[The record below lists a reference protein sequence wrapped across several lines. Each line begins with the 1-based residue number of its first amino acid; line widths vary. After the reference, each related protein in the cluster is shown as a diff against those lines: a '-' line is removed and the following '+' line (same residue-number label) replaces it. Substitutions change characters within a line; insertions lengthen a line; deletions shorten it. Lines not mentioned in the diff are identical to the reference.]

1 MTDTAEA
8 VATGRAGRTDRADR
22 AAAILSE
29 VLQPGAFAALL
40 PPAVG
45 ALTAGGR
52 GALWGLAAT
61 VFTAVIPLLIIRS
74 GVRRGRLNSHHID
87 RREDRAIPLGLS
99 VVSVAAGFGLLTLLG
114 APVTV
119 RATVAVLGAAL
130 AVTTLV
136 NLVWKLS
143 AHAATVSAAAVVL
156 TAALGAPGTA
166 AWLLV
171 ALVCWARLRVG
182 AHDVAQVAAG
192 VLAGSAAAWTA
203 WTLLT

>member
-8 VATGRAGRTDRADR
+8 VRTGPADR
-22 AAAILSE
+22 AAALLSE
-29 VLQPGAFAALL
+29 MLQPGVFAALL

-45 ALTAGGR
+45 TLTAGVR

-74 GVRRGRLNSHHID
+74 GVRKGRLNSHHID
-87 RREDRAIPLGLS
+87 RREDRAVPLGLS
-99 VVSVAAGFGLLTLLG
+99 VLSVAAGLGLLTLLG
-114 APVTV
+114 APAAV
-119 RATVAVLGAAL
+119 RATVAVFGAAL

-143 AHAATVSAAAVVL
+143 AHAATVSAAAVTL
-156 TAALGAPGTA
+156 TAALGAPGAA

-171 ALVCWARLRVG
+171 ALVCWARLRLG
-182 AHDVAQVAAG
+182 AHDAAQVAAG

>member
-8 VATGRAGRTDRADR
+8 VATGRADR
-22 AAAILSE
+22 AAALVSE
-29 VLQPGAFAALL
+29 ILQPGVFAALL

-45 ALTAGGR
+45 ALTAGVR
-52 GALWGLAAT
+52 GALWGLAAI
-61 VFTAVIPLLIIRS
+61 VFTAVIPLLIILS

-99 VVSVAAGFGLLTLLG
+99 VLSVATGFGLLMLLG

-119 RATVAVLGAAL
+119 LATVGVLGGAL

-143 AHAATVSAAAVVL
+143 AHAATVSAAAVLL
-156 TAALGAPGTA
+156 TAALGAPGAA
-166 AWLLV
+166 AWGLV
-171 ALVCWARLRVG
+171 AVVCWARLRLG

-192 VLAGSAAAWTA
+192 VLAGAATA
-203 WTLLT
+203 LTLLTSLVLP